1 MKNKKKII
9 LIALLI
15 VFVLVCILLFVL
27 HCLSNNSNEVK
38 QTISLVEHQENLEKN
53 LKSDGYTIDHPNI
66 IVNPYEISPLTALII
81 FETESEVAPIVT
93 IVGEDEHTT
102 FTHEFEKNTIHYL
115 PIYGLYAG
123 RDNEVIIEVDGVE
136 KSITITT
143 EELPDDFIVPTS
155 VEADK
160 ESLGNDLYF
169 FTPSSSG
176 YTSAYDVNGYVRWY
190 LTIDAL
196 WEINRLGNGHLM
208 VSTERLVNS
217 PYYMTGLYE
226 MDLLGKIYKEIS
238 LEGGYHHDYF
248 ELPSGNLLVASD
260 DFNSGYGTVED
271 YIVEVDINTGK
282 IVKSWDLK
290 NILNREDGKSENWVE
305 YDWFHNNS
313 VWYDEAT
320 NSITL
325 SGRHQD
331 AVINID
337 YDTGELNWIIGD
349 PTG

>member
-155 VEADK
+155 V
-160 ESLGNDLYF
+160 
-169 FTPSSSG
+169 
-176 YTSAYDVNGYVRWY
+176 
-190 LTIDAL
+190 
-196 WEINRLGNGHLM
+196 
-208 VSTERLVNS
+208 
-217 PYYMTGLYE
+217 
-226 MDLLGKIYKEIS
+226 
-238 LEGGYHHDYF
+238 
-248 ELPSGNLLVASD
+248 
-260 DFNSGYGTVED
+260 
-271 YIVEVDINTGK
+271 
-282 IVKSWDLK
+282 
-290 NILNREDGKSENWVE
+290 
-305 YDWFHNNS
+305 
-313 VWYDEAT
+313 
-320 NSITL
+320 
-325 SGRHQD
+325 
-331 AVINID
+331 
-337 YDTGELNWIIGD
+337 
-349 PTG
+349 